1 MSFIVFSFTFAVK
14 CTIMM
19 LQPGGGE
26 LEKEKLE
33 RISELTRISRE
44 RELSEQEQ
52 QERQAL
58 RTEYL
63 QEMRLSL
70 QIQLDHTVVVDPQG
84 NRRKLKRR

>member
-1 MSFIVFSFTFAVK
+1 M
-14 CTIMM
+14 
-19 LQPGGGE
+19 
-26 LEKEKLE
+26 EKEKLE